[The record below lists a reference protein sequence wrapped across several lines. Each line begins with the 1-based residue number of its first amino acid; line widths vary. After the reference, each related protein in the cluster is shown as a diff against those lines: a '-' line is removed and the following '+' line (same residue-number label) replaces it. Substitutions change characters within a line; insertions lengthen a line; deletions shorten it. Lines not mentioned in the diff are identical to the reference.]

1 VTRALSVITRDRD
14 LEMARIQGQIAE
26 HFLVEDRGDLEA
38 LMCRWLAD
46 GTRAT
51 SLDLIGHSNSES
63 LLVLGTWTIDAS
75 KKSVCAFFRELAD
88 HDVLPRLG
96 IDTVRLL
103 GCQTAVTRQ
112 ARATLGTL
120 ADILGVGV
128 LGTTELVYSAHYD
141 RGGFRAE
148 HAHILAGATLAPA
161 RAPRLTGE
169 RFRRVLDIDSLPVS
183 PLATTPVGW
192 PRRIATTAVARE
204 ILQLVRRA
212 DGAQMPGLLRT
223 PDVELAVPA
232 TDSSWYYTLQ
242 VLLDGQFVRVFP
254 DGLHNP
260 GIVFPVSEPE
270 RLRALVSAL
279 SS

>member
-1 VTRALSVITRDRD
+1 MTRALSVVARDPD
-14 LEMARIQGQIAE
+14 LEMVRIQGQIAE
-26 HFLVEDRGDLEA
+26 HFLVEDRCDLEA
-38 LMCRWLAD
+38 LVCRWLAE
-46 GTRAT
+46 GTTAT
-51 SLDLIGHSNSES
+51 TLDLIGHSNSES

-75 KKSVCAFFRELAD
+75 KRSVAAFFRELAD

-112 ARATLGTL
+112 ARATLGML
-120 ADILGVGV
+120 ADILGVRV

-141 RGGFRAE
+141 RDGFRDE
-148 HAHILAGATLAPA
+148 HAHILAGSMTAPA
-161 RAPRLTGE
+161 RAPKLTGE
-169 RFRRVLDIDSLPVS
+169 RFRRVLDIDALPIS
-183 PLATTPVGW
+183 PLATTQVAW
-192 PRRIATTAVARE
+192 PRRIASTALARE

-232 TDSSWYYTLQ
+232 MNSSWYYTLQ
-242 VLLDGQFVRVFP
+242 VMLDGQFVRVFP
-254 DGLHNP
+254 DGLHSP

-270 RLRALVSAL
+270 RLRALVSTL